1 MARVFFVQK
10 ADRFDTSAASEY
22 GEKLY
27 LVSPH
32 VSAFNVDAFVQSML
46 RSLGEYK
53 FDPATDYIA
62 LTGQTICV
70 AFMVGVLLATYG
82 RLRVL
87 LFDARV
93 GKYQERI
100 LEKPPLEVI
109 A

>member
-10 ADRFDTSAASEY
+10 ADRFDTSTASEY

-32 VSAFNVDAFVQSML
+32 VSAFNVDSFVQALL
-46 RSLGEYK
+46 RSLDEYK
-53 FDPATDYIA
+53 YDPATDYIA

-70 AFMVGVLLATYG
+70 AFMVGILLARYG

-100 LEKPPLEVI
+100 LEQPAMDIGV
-109 A
+109 